1 MTTLA
6 QVHEA
11 ETHARKQRLANVRA
25 HLKVDGSNASAA
37 ELKLI
42 EKVKAALAG
51 DGKELDRALASPAVG
66 KLFASGALNFER
78 TTP

>member
-11 ETHARKQRLANVRA
+11 ETYARKQRLALARA
-25 HLKVDGSNASAA
+25 HLQADESKASAD

-42 EKVKAALAG
+42 AKVKATLAG

-66 KLFASGALNFER
+66 KLFASGVLRFGEAR
-78 TTP
+78 